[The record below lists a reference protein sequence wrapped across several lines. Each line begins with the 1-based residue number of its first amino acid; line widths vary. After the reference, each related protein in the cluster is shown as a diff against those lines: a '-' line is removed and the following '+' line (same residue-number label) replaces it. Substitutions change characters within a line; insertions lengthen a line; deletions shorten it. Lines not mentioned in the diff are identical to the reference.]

1 MCAFVTQCFADEM
14 ELRRIAPFL
23 DERGAQTI
31 NAKRIW
37 REEMK
42 KHALI
47 ATISMLCAIG
57 FASCSDSDDASSKA
71 KVDNGAKCT
80 QSSDCKSDYCD
91 SSNTCA
97 DKPADVAKKDN
108 DADCQANSECKS
120 DYCDITSKKCAD
132 KPADV
137 AKKDN
142 GVNCAQSSECKS
154 DFCDSSN
161 KCADKPIKGD
171 TGAGCL
177 KNDDCAS
184 NLCDTTLHQCA
195 KILVEIGEDC
205 AQNDDCKSGFCDSSN
220 KCAKKLGEIGDD
232 CMAADDC
239 KSGYC
244 TFGGKCAEEPV
255 VKLPNGEDCA
265 QNDECTSGF
274 CNSEK
279 KCAAVVKKE
288 NDATCSI
295 DAECKSNICKS
306 NLCVAKPTTGEI
318 ENDARCTLDRDCKS
332 GYCKR
337 LRKCGDGK
345 ICKSHDDCIGSL
357 CNDASYCADLK
368 ATSETCEIDDDCQS
382 KYCDL
387 SSKCKEKKANGDSCE
402 SNLDCLSAR
411 CSEAKQCTPS
421 NLPTVE
427 SHEKA
432 SCSTSYSY
440 VCLDNNYIGECQ
452 VWETG
457 AGAYYITRCS
467 NNTICTTYGT
477 ATGCYATCTE
487 KDLGKTYSRCDPDY
501 TDEGFSIGY
510 FTYTC
515 VKAET
520 GYVYALTQD
529 LACSASKDKG
539 SGYFCYETGTS
550 FADFDVE
557 CKPQ

>member
-1 MCAFVTQCFADEM
+1 M
-14 ELRRIAPFL
+14 
-23 DERGAQTI
+23 
-31 NAKRIW
+31 
-37 REEMK
+37 
-42 KHALI
+42 
-47 ATISMLCAIG
+47 
-57 FASCSDSDDASSKA
+57 
-71 KVDNGAKCT
+71 
-80 QSSDCKSDYCD
+80 
-91 SSNTCA
+91 
-97 DKPADVAKKDN
+97 
-108 DADCQANSECKS
+108 
-120 DYCDITSKKCAD
+120 
-132 KPADV
+132 
-137 AKKDN
+137 
-142 GVNCAQSSECKS
+142 
-154 DFCDSSN
+154 
-161 KCADKPIKGD
+161 
-171 TGAGCL
+171 
-177 KNDDCAS
+177 
-184 NLCDTTLHQCA
+184 A
-195 KILVEIGEDC
+195 KIVRKTTSARVASAI
-205 AQNDDCKSGFCDSSN
+205 
-220 KCAKKLGEIGDD
+220 AK
-232 CMAADDC
+232 
-239 KSGYC
+239 
-244 TFGGKCAEEPV
+244 
-255 VKLPNGEDCA
+255 
-265 QNDECTSGF
+265 
-274 CNSEK
+274 K

-288 NDATCSI
+288 NGASCSI

-318 ENDARCTLDRDCKS
+318 ENDARCTLDRDCKG
-332 GYCKR
+332 GYCKK
-337 LRKCGDGK
+337 LRKCGDGN
-345 ICKSHDDCIGSL
+345 ICKSHDDCVGSL

-411 CSEAKQCTPS
+411 CSAAKQCTPS

>member
-97 DKPADVAKKDN
+97 NKPADVAKKDN

-120 DYCDITSKKCAD
+120 DYCDTTSKKCAD

-142 GVNCAQSSECKS
+142 G
-154 DFCDSSN
+154 
-161 KCADKPIKGD
+161 ADCQAN
-171 TGAGCL
+171 T
-177 KNDDCAS
+177 
-184 NLCDTTLHQCA
+184 
-195 KILVEIGEDC
+195 E
-205 AQNDDCKSGFCDSSN
+205 CKSGFCDSSN

-288 NDATCSI
+288 NGATCSI

-337 LRKCGDGK
+337 LRKCGDGN
-345 ICKSHDDCIGSL
+345 ICKSHDDCVGSL

-368 ATSETCEIDDDCQS
+368 ATSETCEIDADCQS

-387 SSKCKEKKANGDSCE
+387 TSKCNEKKANGDSCE

-411 CSEAKQCTPS
+411 CSAAKQCTPS

-467 NNTICTTYGT
+467 NNTICTTHGT
-477 ATGCYATCTE
+477 ETGCYATCTE

-501 TDEGFSIGY
+501 TDEGFSVGY

-520 GYVYALTQD
+520 GYVYARTQD